1 MNVNLYVNVAVIIYG
16 VAIILFSDSDENEAG
31 EVSVRVS
38 TYIYIAHKMSFTGRL
53 LAGLSL
59 SGGSK

>member
-38 TYIYIAHKMSFTGRL
+38 TDIYST
-53 LAGLSL
+53 
-59 SGGSK
+59 